1 VRWWANKP
9 FVERSLWDDVVG
21 AVCVLFGVTVGWLV
35 FGADDPGVLVASVVG
50 LVIGVAGINVVR
62 RARLRRR
69 T

>member
-1 VRWWANKP
+1 M
-9 FVERSLWDDVVG
+9 ERSLWDDVLV
-21 AVCVLFGVTVGWLV
+21 AFCVLLGVVVGWLV
-35 FGADDPGVLVASVVG
+35 SGTDDPGVLVASVVG

>member
-1 VRWWANKP
+1 MRGYKP
-9 FVERSLWDDVVG
+9 FMERSLWDDVFG
-21 AVCVLFGVTVGWLV
+21 AFCVLLGVAVGWLV
-35 FGADDPGVLVASVVG
+35 FGADDPSVLVASVVG